1 MSDQFSIML
10 DAVFAAYPASYTYLS
25 PDGMVSLSGLSGAML
40 RAPVALGP
48 DAEDTGG
55 ITQSR
60 DVLRIRTSD
69 FPDGTEPE
77 QGALVEVTRPGGEP
91 ERSMITDVLTDP
103 RGWSD
108 CPLGAAEG

>member
-1 MSDQFSIML
+1 MSSPFDLML
-10 DAVFAAYPASYTYLS
+10 DAVIAAFPASVTYLS
-25 PDGMVSLSGLSGAML
+25 SDGMVGLRLDGAML
-40 RAPVALGP
+40 RAAIPLGP

-60 DVLRIRTSD
+60 DVLRLRTSD

-77 QGALVEVTRPGGEP
+77 QGALVVVTRPGSEP
-91 ERSMITDVLTDP
+91 ERSIITDVLTDP

-108 CPLGAAEG
+108 CPLALTAG

>member
-1 MSDQFSIML
+1 ML
-10 DAVFAAYPASYTYLS
+10 DAVFAAFPASYTYFS
-25 PDGMVSLSGLSGAML
+25 PDGMVVLADQSGAML
-40 RAPVALGP
+40 RSPIALGP

-55 ITQSR
+55 IGQFRS
-60 DVLRIRTSD
+60 VLRLRTAD

-77 QGALVEVTRPGGEP
+77 QGAYVVVEG

-108 CPLGAAEG
+108 CPLALAPE